1 MKMEQ
6 INNIIKQAKPD
17 IDLSGQTSKIYRV
30 DANMRIVAYFLP
42 QQAYPKLVCLLGLY
56 TLFSDIDMVKDIIEN
71 GFVTIDIVDDNAEIE
86 HYIFS
91 LRDEAHSCPTA
102 HCFLYCGVNWIQ
114 VPKQSLPQETM
125 QPAIN
130 PGKPS

>member
-6 INNIIKQAKPD
+6 INSIIKQAKPD
-17 IDLSGQTSKIYRV
+17 IDLSGQTSKIYRLG
-30 DANMRIVAYFLP
+30 ANMRIVAYFLP
-42 QQAYPKLVCLLGLY
+42 QQDNPKLVCMLGLA
-56 TLFSDIDMVKDIIEN
+56 TLLNDIDMVKDLIEN
-71 GFVTIDIVDDNAEIE
+71 GFVTFDIDDDDVEVE

-130 PGKPS
+130 PRKPS